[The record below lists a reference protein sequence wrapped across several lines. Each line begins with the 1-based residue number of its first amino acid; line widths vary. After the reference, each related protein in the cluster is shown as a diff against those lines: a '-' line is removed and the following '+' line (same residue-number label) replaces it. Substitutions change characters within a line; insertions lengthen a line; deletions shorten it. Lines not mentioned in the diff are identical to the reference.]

1 MNHTLCIAWRNLW
14 RNPRRTLITVVA
26 IGLNVAVL
34 IASYGLMEG
43 ILEHFLSSATNI
55 VVGEVQIH
63 SPKFLVDRSMYRD
76 LEAPDDILSRLK
88 RWNLPAVARSYGFG
102 LVAHGTKSAGTL
114 FWGVDPVAERSVFD
128 LAGNVLE
135 GSFLSPV
142 PQGGIVLGK
151 KLARTLNVSV
161 GDEIIVVVQAADGSL
176 GNELYHVRG
185 ILKNVGDRIDREAAI
200 LHREDF
206 KTLFV
211 SGGRIHEIAVNTRG
225 KVPLERLKEM
235 AARAAPGAEIKTWRD
250 LLPSLSDMMNFFD
263 ASMWLMGMIF
273 FIAAALGVMNT
284 MLMSTFER
292 IREFGILKALGA
304 TPWRILLDVAAEAWV
319 LGLISTLAGIL
330 IGLPLTYYLQVAGL
344 DLSMFASGD
353 VSVAGVALDPIW
365 RAALAPKTVAVPVVV
380 MWVVCLL
387 ASLYPAAIAAR
398 LDPVKAM
405 VRT

>member
-63 SPKFLVDRSMYRD
+63 SPKFLVDRSVYRD

-88 RWNLPAVARSYGFG
+88 RWNLP
-102 LVAHGTKSAGTL
+102 
-114 FWGVDPVAERSVFD
+114 
-128 LAGNVLE
+128 
-135 GSFLSPV
+135 SPV